1 MSQRTF
7 LLPAKPALPQPG
19 HRRGWGRLIGASAP
33 LAAAELSASLDAPL
47 LVLADDPRHADQ
59 FAAGVRFF
67 AGDDVDIRH
76 FVEWETLPWDNFSP
90 HQDIISER
98 LSVLATLPSM
108 RSGIIIASAPV
119 LLQKLPPVDYVAAR
133 SLSLRVDQKLP
144 RDAFV
149 DTLAA
154 AGYLRVPQVSEH
166 GEFAVRGSLIDI
178 FPMGS
183 TRPIRIDFFD
193 SS

>member
-98 LSVLATLPSM
+98 LSVLATRYSDQSFDAAVPRRDLVVVK
-108 RSGIIIASAPV
+108 R
-119 LLQKLPPVDYVAAR
+119 PVDVKPVVASGADR
-133 SLSLRVDQKLP
+133 TNTP
-144 RDAFV
+144 
-149 DTLAA
+149 
-154 AGYLRVPQVSEH
+154 H
-166 GEFAVRGSLIDI
+166 
-178 FPMGS
+178 
-183 TRPIRIDFFD
+183 
-193 SS
+193 